1 MYSCK
6 LEIIM
11 SDESHHFLDF
21 GKSTNKLTEIR
32 KDELFGKFYNSKTK
46 YYSYKKDDETI
57 LLPISQIV
65 CMKLKESEVQEDE

>member
-11 SDESHHFLDF
+11 SDGSHHFLDF
-21 GKSTNKLTEIR
+21 EKNENKLTDAR
-32 KDELFGKFYNSKTK
+32 KDNLFKLFYNSRTK
-46 YYSYKKDDETI
+46 YYSYEKDDETI
-57 LLPISQIV
+57 VLPISQIV